1 MIIHSHQLNLLTM
14 TTAKICEL
22 LTGMTLK
29 MIRILRFGTEL
40 LKTFGYLKKI
50 PVSNDISSWNQL
62 SDDWQQ
68 LITRTFTG
76 LTLLDTTQSSVGDV
90 AQIKNSQ
97 TDIEQAIYA
106 NFAFMVAVHARSY
119 GTIFST
125 LCTSE
130 QIEEAHEWVV
140 NNDALQARAKAVIPY
155 YTGNDPLKSKV
166 AAAIMPGF
174 LLYGGFYLPFYLAA
188 RGKLPNTADI
198 IRLILRDKV
207 IHNYYSGYK
216 YQLAV
221 KKLAPAKQAEM
232 KKFVFDFLDKL
243 IDLEKKYL
251 HELYDDFDLVD
262 DAIHFSL
269 YNAGKFLQ
277 NLGYDSP
284 FTAEETYVSPEVFA
298 QLSAQADENHDFFS
312 GNGSSY
318 VMGTGEET
326 KDDDWDF

>member
-1 MIIHSHQLNLLTM
+1 MTKKKLINLSKGEENINS
-14 TTAKICEL
+14 A
-22 LTGMTLK
+22 
-29 MIRILRFGTEL
+29 
-40 LKTFGYLKKI
+40 Y
-50 PVSNDISSWNQL
+50 
-62 SDDWQQ
+62 
-68 LITRTFTG
+68 
-76 LTLLDTTQSSVGDV
+76 QS
-90 AQIKNSQ
+90 
-97 TDIEQAIYA
+97 
-106 NFAFMVAVHARSY
+106 
-119 GTIFST
+119 
-125 LCTSE
+125 
-130 QIEEAHEWVV
+130 IEEPKGWHLNW
-140 NNDALQARAKAVIPY
+140 RKIIPLEP
-155 YTGNDPLKSKV
+155 TAELIILV
-166 AAAIMPGF
+166 LLA

-277 NLGYDSP
+277 NLGYDTP
-284 FTAEETYVSPEVFA
+284 FTAEETYISPEVFA